1 METHRIFDTE
11 LNKLNHK
18 VIQMC
23 SQVIQQVKDAV
34 TALKENNLI
43 LAKEVIAKDNDIDS
57 LDIKIDKLCQKIFVL
72 QQPVAT
78 DLRFIMSALKINNDL
93 ERVGDHAVSI
103 AKKIAPLEDFHQM
116 ISSLGVDSMS
126 DQVVQLFTE
135 ILGLVMNRDISRNN
149 EIYSAAAGIKEE
161 CRVIAGKILI
171 EMMEKSDV
179 VVIASNILGI
189 LNHLE
194 RIAGYATNI
203 TESIAFV
210 VEGEIIKHR
219 RNN

>member
-1 METHRIFDTE
+1 MENYRIFDTE

-23 SQVIQQVKDAV
+23 SQVIQQVTDAV
-34 TALKENNLI
+34 SALKENNLI
-43 LAKEVIAKDNDIDS
+43 LAKEVIARDNDIDS

-103 AKKIAPLEDFHQM
+103 AKRIAPLEDFHKM
-116 ISSLGVDSMS
+116 ISTLGVDKVAN
-126 DQVVQLFTE
+126 QVVMLFSE
-135 ILGLVMNRDISRNN
+135 ILELVRNRDVSRDN
-149 EIYSAAAGIKEE
+149 EVFKQAAEIKEE
-161 CRVIAGKILI
+161 CRAIAGKILV

-203 TESIAFV
+203 TESITFV

-219 RNN
+219 RNY